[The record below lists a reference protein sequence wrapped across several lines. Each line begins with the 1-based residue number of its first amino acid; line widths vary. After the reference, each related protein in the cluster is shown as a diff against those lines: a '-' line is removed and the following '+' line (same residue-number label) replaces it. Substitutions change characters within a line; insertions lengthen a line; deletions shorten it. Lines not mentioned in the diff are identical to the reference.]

1 MASEPLGTYSFLS
14 YLRIGLANR
23 IEQPDLDSVQLRAS
37 FDIGL
42 SIEGQPVSGDTPLTQ
57 PVTRPMQLYG
67 PGDIVGIES
76 RAIFKTEP
84 LNWITN
90 FESNYLPYIDFYE
103 EDFPWRYTP
112 ARADENTH
120 RLRPWITLVVLEE
133 DEFAD
138 GQNLKDKLLPY
149 IDVDSAADKFPPA
162 EQLWAWAHVHVNA
175 DMAPTEDQIS
185 STNMSAVLP
194 KLDNALKGNAD
205 IAYSRLLCPR
215 KLKPNTAYHAFLIPT
230 FETGRRAGLGLAVES
245 DFATQSAWGERPDQ
259 NQFPYYYRWFFR
271 TGILGDF
278 ESLVRLLKAK
288 PADQRVGRRDMDL
301 QEPGWNLPG
310 LDPDGT
316 LGGILRLGGAL
327 RVPEIVIED
336 MEDYLKYENWADVGY
351 PQPIQQGIANFLNL
365 ADDYQKPSANPQPI
379 PDPDADPDGAPD
391 PDPLITPPLYG
402 RWHAAVER
410 LLTAADGTSLPD
422 NRNWIHELN
431 LDPRFRVPAGFG
443 TRVIQK
449 HQEEYMNVAWQQVG
463 DVVAANRLIRFV
475 QLTNEALLQWHTR
488 QLQPLLASQPDKLM
502 WLTAPVQKRVLIQ
515 SAAAVPALVPALA
528 SAASAPKVTV
538 AHQLKTSLVPPVAV
552 STQMRRILRPRG
564 RVVKKLAFAAR
575 NSTPHDL
582 VRRLNAGEVL
592 PAPMKPVPAAPL
604 SEATLA
610 DAVQAPQPRW
620 LADLLAQFPWLP
632 RATLILALIM
642 LVLSLIMALVAAPLA
657 LWLAGL
663 VAAAALGYAYRALR
677 RMQRELAAP
686 QVFADGAQTPE
697 MVALAPKSPDFRLT
711 TLTETF
717 RPSLGDTDSA
727 EGLRF
732 KQAVTE
738 IYAVDV
744 AARTA
749 GFVPARQA
757 LSLSGVTA
765 GIVQA
770 LHPAQSLSRLVLDRI
785 LLPGRFQPKFDA
797 AQVDEIMNYP
807 RFDLPMYKPL
817 VDLDSEWFLPNLNHI
832 PPDSITLLETNQKFI
847 EAYMVGLNHEMARE
861 LLWREYPT
869 DQRGSYFRQ
878 FWDVSGYLPEAG
890 EDPGTLAERLKDIP
904 EIHTWTR
911 QSGLGDHDNREVNG
925 AKEAE
930 VVLVIR
936 GELLK
941 RYPTAVI
948 YAHKARWQMKKN
960 PDGTDSDQIDNTVER
975 DLADVPAGLE
985 DNPPHDIVKT
995 PLYSAKI
1002 EPDIYFFGFDLT
1014 AEAAKGTDGSHPG
1027 DEKEPG
1033 WFFVI
1038 KERPGEPRFGFDI
1051 GGPNT
1056 EFNTWSDV
1064 AWEDVTPGLPEGGF
1078 LEITGA
1084 MHTLPPLTPPGDPAQ
1099 AEYEEELE
1107 QHGEDKQVSWS
1118 SAADA
1123 ADVAY
1128 VTFQVPVMVAVHASE
1143 MLTIKK

>member
-1 MASEPLGTYSFLS
+1 MASESLGTYSFLS
-14 YLRIGLANR
+14 YLRIGLANK

-37 FDIGL
+37 FDVGL
-42 SIEGQPVSGDTPLTQ
+42 SIEGQPVSGNTLLTK
-57 PVTRPMQLYG
+57 PVTKPVQLYG
-67 PGDIVGIES
+67 PGDIVGIEP

-112 ARADENTH
+112 ARADEGAH

-133 DEFAD
+133 DEFGD

-175 DMAPTEDQIS
+175 DMAASEDQIS

-194 KLDNALKGNAD
+194 KLDNALRGNAD
-205 IAYSRLLCPR
+205 VAYSRLLCPR

-245 DFATQSAWGERPDQ
+245 DFATQPAWGERPDQ
-259 NQFPYYYRWFFR
+259 NQFPYYHRWFFR

-288 PADQRVGRRDMDL
+288 PADQRMGRRDMDL

-310 LDPDGT
+310 LDPDGP

-365 ADDYQKPSANPQPI
+365 ADDYQKPGVNPQPI
-379 PDPDADPDGAPD
+379 PDPDGVPD

-410 LLTAADGTSLPD
+410 LLTAEDGTSLPD

-449 HQEEYMNVAWQQVG
+449 HQDEYMNVAWQQVG

-475 QLTNEALLQWHTR
+475 QLTNEALLQWHTL

-515 SAAAVPALVPALA
+515 SSIAVPASAP
-528 SAASAPKVTV
+528 AASIIRVTV

-552 STQMRRILRPRG
+552 SAQMRRILRPRG
-564 RVVKKLAFAAR
+564 RVVKQLAFAAR

-592 PAPMKPVPAAPL
+592 PAPTKPVPAAAL
-604 SEATLA
+604 SEAALA
-610 DAVQAPQPRW
+610 DAVQPSPRPRW
-620 LADLLAQFPWLP
+620 LANLLAQFPWLP
-632 RATLILALIM
+632 RAMRILALIL
-642 LVLSLIMALVAAPLA
+642 LVLSLAMALVVAPPA
-657 LWLAGL
+657 LWFAGL
-663 VAAAALGYAYRALR
+663 VIVAALGYAYREMR

-697 MVALAPKSPDFRLT
+697 MVGLAPKSPDFKLT
-711 TLTETF
+711 TPTETF
-717 RPSLGDTDSA
+717 RPSPGDSDSA

-744 AARTA
+744 AARA
-749 GFVPARQA
+749 VGFVPARQM

-770 LHPAQSLSRLVLDRI
+770 LHPAQSLPRLVLDRI

-797 AQVDEIMNYP
+797 AQAEEIMNYP

-817 VDLDSEWFLPNLNHI
+817 VDLNSEWFLPNLNHI

-890 EDPGTLAERLKDIP
+890 EDLEALTERLKDIP

-911 QSGLGDHDNREVNG
+911 QSKLGDHDNREVNG

-948 YAHKARWQMKKN
+948 YAHKAKWQMKKN
-960 PDGTDSDQIDNTVER
+960 PDGTDSNQIDNTVER
-975 DLADVPAGLE
+975 DLADIPTGLE
-985 DNPPHDIVKT
+985 DNPPRAIVKT

-1027 DEKEPG
+1027 DENEPG

-1038 KERPGEPRFGFDI
+1038 KERPGEPRFGFDL

-1056 EFNTWSDV
+1056 ELNTWSDV
-1064 AWEDVTPGLPEGGF
+1064 AWEDVAPGLPEGGF
-1078 LEITGA
+1078 LEITGG

-1099 AEYEEELE
+1099 AEYKEELE

-1143 MLTIKK
+1143 MLTVKK

>member
-1 MASEPLGTYSFLS
+1 MASKPLGTYSFLS
-14 YLRIGLANR
+14 YLRIGLANK
-23 IEQPDLDSVQLRAS
+23 ITQSDLDPVQLRAS
-37 FDIGL
+37 FDVGL
-42 SIEGQPVSGDTPLTQ
+42 SIEGQPVSGSTLLTQ
-57 PVTRPMQLYG
+57 PITKPVQLYG

-112 ARADENTH
+112 ARADEGKH
-120 RLRPWITLVVLEE
+120 RLRPWIALVALEE
-133 DEFAD
+133 SEFKD
-138 GQNLKDKLLPY
+138 GQNLQAKPLPF
-149 IDVDSAADKFPPA
+149 IEVDSAADKFPPDD
-162 EQLWAWAHVHVNA
+162 QLWAWAHVHVNA
-175 DMAPTEDQIS
+175 DLAATEDEIS
-185 STNMSAVLP
+185 STNMGSVLP
-194 KLDNALKGNAD
+194 KLDNTLKGNAD
-205 IAYSRLLCPR
+205 VAYSRLLCPR

-245 DFATQSAWGERPDQ
+245 DFATQSAWGERADQ
-259 NQFPYYYRWFFR
+259 NQFPYYHRWFFR
-271 TGILGDF
+271 TGSLGDF

-288 PADQRVGRRDMDL
+288 PADQHVGRRDMDL

-310 LDPDGT
+310 LDPAGT

-327 RVPEIVIED
+327 RVPEVVIED
-336 MEDYLKYENWADVGY
+336 MADYLKYENWAVTGY
-351 PQPIQQGIANFLNL
+351 PQPIQKGIANFLNL
-365 ADDYQKPSANPQPI
+365 ADDYQKPGANPQPI
-379 PDPDADPDGAPD
+379 PDPDNPPD

-402 RWHAAVER
+402 RWHAAVDR
-410 LLTAADGTSLPD
+410 LLTAADGTDLPN

-463 DVVAANRLIRFV
+463 DVVAVNRLIRFV
-475 QLTNEALLQWHTR
+475 QLTNEALLQWHTL

-502 WLTAPVQKRVLIQ
+502 WLTAPVQKRILIQ
-515 SAAAVPALVPALA
+515 SLATAAPSAL
-528 SAASAPKVTV
+528 STKVTV

-552 STQMRRILRPRG
+552 SAQMRRILRPRG
-564 RVVKKLAFAAR
+564 RVVRQLPFAAR
-575 NSTPHDL
+575 DHRPHDL

-592 PAPMKPVPAAPL
+592 PAPVKPVPAAPL

-610 DAVQAPQPRW
+610 GAVQPPPRPRW
-620 LADLLAQFPWLP
+620 LATLLARFPWLP
-632 RATLILALIM
+632 RATLILALI
-642 LVLSLIMALVAAPLA
+642 LFTLSLGLAWLAAPLA
-657 LWLAGL
+657 LWGAGL
-663 VAAAALGYAYRALR
+663 VVAAILRYAYREMR
-677 RMQRELAAP
+677 RVQRELAAP

-697 MVALAPKSPDFRLT
+697 MVARAPRSLDFRLT
-711 TLTETF
+711 TSIESFQPRTGEA
-717 RPSLGDTDSA
+717 DSP
-727 EGLRF
+727 EGARF

-738 IYAVDV
+738 MYAVDV
-744 AARTA
+744 AARA
-749 GFVPARQA
+749 AACVPPREAMG
-757 LSLSGVTA
+757 LSGVTA
-765 GIVQA
+765 GIAAA
-770 LHPAQSLSRLVLDRI
+770 LHPAQSLPRLVLDRI
-785 LLPGRFQPKFDA
+785 LLPGRFATKFDPV
-797 AQVDEIMNYP
+797 QVDEIMNYP

-817 VDLDSEWFLPNLNHI
+817 VDLNSEWFLPNLNRI

-847 EAYMVGLNHEMARE
+847 EAYMVGINHEMAHE

-878 FWDVSGYLPEAG
+878 FWDVSGYLPELG
-890 EDPGTLAERLKDIP
+890 EDLATLTERLKDIP
-904 EIHTWTR
+904 EIHTWKL
-911 QSGLGDHDNREVNG
+911 QSELGDHDNREVNG

-948 YAHKARWQMKKN
+948 YAHKAKWQMKKN
-960 PDGTDSDQIDNTVER
+960 PDGTPSNQIDNTVER
-975 DLADVPAGLE
+975 DLADIPAGLE
-985 DNPPHDIVKT
+985 NNPPRDIVKT

-1014 AEAAKGTDGSHPG
+1014 AEVAKGSDGSHPG
-1027 DEKEPG
+1027 DENKPG

-1038 KERPGEPRFGFDI
+1038 KERPGEPRFGFDL
-1051 GGPNT
+1051 GGPNDKL
-1056 EFNTWSDV
+1056 NTFSDV
-1064 AWEDVTPGLPEGGF
+1064 TWEDVAPGLPGGGF
-1078 LEITGA
+1078 LEISEE
-1084 MHTLPPLTPPGDPAQ
+1084 MHDLKDLEPPDDPSQ
-1099 AEYEEELE
+1099 AEFDEELE
-1107 QHGEDKQVSWS
+1107 QYGEDKKITWG

-1128 VTFQVPVMVAVHASE
+1128 VTYQVPVMVAVHASE
-1143 MLTIKK
+1143 MLTVKK